1 VFYSTNQ
8 KPSVVISIAKAIP
21 RPDRFLSRDRLEKH
35 GRIDRVDPVMDD
47 HRSDKRLL
55 RGFFFP
61 LARRWRD

>member
-1 VFYSTNQ
+1 M
-8 KPSVVISIAKAIP
+8 
-21 RPDRFLSRDRLEKH
+21 SRDRLEKH